1 MNFFWIWNAS
11 RIKRYSVIVLA
22 ALFTAGILYV
32 ERTQIPVFSTGEK
45 PVAIYKV
52 ETEDKD
58 IALTF
63 NISWGEE
70 RALPILDTL
79 KENNVS
85 NATFFIS
92 AAWAERHPE
101 VVERILEDG
110 HEIGSHGFRH
120 DHYTKWEDE
129 NIKKDILT
137 AHEII
142 KKVSDTAPQFLRPPN
157 GNFDNRVL
165 TIADKLNYDVVH
177 WSVDSNDWVNP
188 GVDQIVENV
197 VGNAAPGDIVLMH
210 ASDSAKQ
217 TAEALPQIIEH
228 LEKGGFTFVS
238 ISELMTG
245 AESSAQE
252 VN

>member
-1 MNFFWIWNAS
+1 MNFFWVWSAK
-11 RIKRYSVIVLA
+11 RLKRYTIVVLA

-70 RALPILDTL
+70 RAVPILDVL
-79 KENNVS
+79 KENSVTD
-85 NATFFIS
+85 ATFFLS

-101 VVERILEDG
+101 IVERILEDG

-120 DHYTKWEDE
+120 EHYTKWEDE
-129 NIKKDILT
+129 SIKKDILT

-142 KKVSDTAPQFLRPPN
+142 KKVSDTTPQYLRPPN
-157 GNFDNRVL
+157 GNFDERVL
-165 TIADKLNYDVVH
+165 TIAEKLNYDVIH
-177 WSVDSNDWVNP
+177 WSIDSQDWLNP
-188 GVDQIVENV
+188 GADVITENV
-197 VGNAAPGDIVLMH
+197 VTSASPGDIVLFH
-210 ASDSAKQ
+210 ASDSAQQ
-217 TAEALPQIIEH
+217 TGEALPGI
-228 LEKGGFTFVS
+228 LKKLKSDGFNFVS
-238 ISELMTG
+238 LSELMTG
-245 AESSAQE
+245 ADTKTEE
-252 VN
+252 IR